1 MSVTRSVA
9 LIILAALVWAP
20 GQAHHSNAIYESK
33 QTVMLTGKVREFQ
46 WTNPHCWIQVIV
58 PGPDGDEEWSVEMA
72 APLQVYQ
79 AGWKPTTLKP
89 GDAVSVV
96 VLPARDGTYAGLF
109 VSATAEDGKPLGRQP

>member
-1 MSVTRSVA
+1 MPVTRSVA
-9 LIILAALVWAP
+9 SIILAALVAAP

-33 QTVMLTGKVREFQ
+33 DTVMLTGEVREFQ

-58 PGPDGDEEWSVEMA
+58 PGPDGDVEWSVEMG

-79 AGWKPTTLKP
+79 AGWKPNTLQP

-96 VLPARDGTYAGLF
+96 VLPARDGMHAGLF
-109 VSATAEDGKPLGRQP
+109 VSATAGDGKPLGRQ

>member
-1 MSVTRSVA
+1 MPATRSAA
-9 LIILAALVWAP
+9 LIVVAALVAAP
-20 GQAHHSNAIYESK
+20 GQAHHSSAIYESER
-33 QTVMLTGKVREFQ
+33 TVTLTGEVREFQ

-79 AGWKPTTLKP
+79 AGWKPSTLKP

-109 VSATAEDGKPLGRQP
+109 VSATGEDGKALGRQP

>member
-1 MSVTRSVA
+1 MPVTRSVA
-9 LIILAALVWAP
+9 SIILAALVAAP

-33 QTVMLTGKVREFQ
+33 DTVMLTGEVREFQ

-58 PGPDGDEEWSVEMA
+58 PGPDGDEEWSVEMG

-79 AGWKPTTLKP
+79 AGWKPNTLQP

-96 VLPARDGTYAGLF
+96 VLPARDGTHAGLF
-109 VSATAEDGKPLGRQP
+109 VSATAGDGKPLGRQP